1 MSATYGSL
9 TEQEIFDLGA
19 QLLQAKIDRV
29 LRLDYVVWA
38 GHSDYAK
45 EALKGVI
52 KELAPNLYTEILQ
65 IEIEKENKK

>member
-1 MSATYGSL
+1 MTKTYGSL
-9 TEQEIFDLGA
+9 TEQEIFDLGT

-52 KELAPNLYTEILQ
+52 KQLAPALYTEILQ
-65 IEIEKENKK
+65 AEIEKENKK

>member
-1 MSATYGSL
+1 MSVTYGSL

-38 GHSDYAK
+38 GHSEYAK

-52 KELAPNLYTEILQ
+52 KQLAPNLYTEILQ
-65 IEIEKENKK
+65 LEIEQENKK

>member
-9 TEQEIFDLGA
+9 TEQEIFDLGT

-52 KELAPNLYTEILQ
+52 KHLAPALYTEILQ
-65 IEIEKENKK
+65 IEIEQENKK

>member
-1 MSATYGSL
+1 MSRTYGSL

>member
-9 TEQEIFDLGA
+9 TEQEIFDLGV

-52 KELAPNLYTEILQ
+52 KQLAPALYTEILQ
-65 IEIEKENKK
+65 LEIEKENKK